1 MKRYIDLLIY
11 IFVLALL
18 TSTAF
23 ISMDLL
29 FSKRI
34 EQNQNEDF
42 YRAILT
48 HNNLEFNDDD
58 LFDVFESE
66 IEVQKFYYENKELK
80 VYFCDATKTISFVF
94 GIFDQAGV
102 WGDIIGVM
110 TLDEN
115 LEHIVDL
122 SVIQQEEQL
131 GKDVSSRGFLDQF
144 KDLPLNIG
152 SQRLLIIGP
161 LGDEN
166 LPYEVDQLA
175 GATKTSDSFEAILI
189 ESYFIHKQLL
199 EEKN

>member
-66 IEVQKFYYENKELK
+66 IEVQKFYYENKELN

-131 GKDVSSRGFLDQF
+131 GKDVSSRGFLR
-144 KDLPLNIG
+144 PI
-152 SQRLLIIGP
+152 
-161 LGDEN
+161 
-166 LPYEVDQLA
+166 
-175 GATKTSDSFEAILI
+175 
-189 ESYFIHKQLL
+189 
-199 EEKN
+199 